1 MIYCVNDMAV
11 MDAWAKDQ
19 KVVGTHVKFYA
30 DPYGTLTKHFGM
42 EMTHP
47 GPFGKGLVGRCK
59 RYALY
64 IDDGVVKYQAL
75 AEDYDFDPA
84 GDEFPEKTLPPQM
97 IEAIKKVQAS
107 A

>member
-19 KVVGTHVKFYA
+19 KVVDTHVTFYA
-30 DPYGTLTKHFGM
+30 DPYSTFTKHFGM

-47 GPFGKGLVGRCK
+47 GPVGKGLVGRCK

-64 IDDGVVKYQAL
+64 VDDGEVKYQAL
-75 AEDYDFDPA
+75 AEDPDFDPA
-84 GDEFPEKTLPPQM
+84 GDEFPEKCMPDQM
-97 IEAIKKVQAS
+97 IAAIQKIQGA
-107 A
+107 